1 MNVKVNLLKI
11 EGVRFRWRLQVKYEY
26 NINLKIKLNPSKFGF
41 FNWKEL
47 NLL

>member
-1 MNVKVNLLKI
+1 MNVKVNLFKI
-11 EGVRFRWRLQVKYEY
+11 EGVRFGWRLQVKYEY
-26 NINLKIKLNPSKFGF
+26 NINLKIKLNPSKFRF